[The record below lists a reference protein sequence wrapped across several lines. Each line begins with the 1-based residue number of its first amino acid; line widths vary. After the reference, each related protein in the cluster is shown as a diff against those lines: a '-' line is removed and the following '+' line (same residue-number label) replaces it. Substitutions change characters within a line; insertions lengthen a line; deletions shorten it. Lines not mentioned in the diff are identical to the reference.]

1 MYHWRLEASTDEE
14 IYTTLLEPSNPSYIG
29 NELEFYLIDTN
40 DRYNIFRLFCL
51 EAEPT
56 NPGLSYMQLY
66 VYSE

>member
-1 MYHWRLEASTDEE
+1 
-14 IYTTLLEPSNPSYIG
+14 LLEPSNPSYIG
-29 NELEFYLIDTN
+29 NELEYYLIDTTN
-40 DRYNIFRLFCL
+40 RFNIFRLYCL